1 MSSFWEYLQQH
12 QIVLGFLIGLL
23 AGLVFVGFVWKSAFT
38 AQRTLRKELRSKE
51 EEQRE
56 LQTHLN
62 THLKISAAGNE
73 TLQRQLDE
81 LKQQNETLRVNFA
94 TLQQKPGRQEIRHLQ
109 VVETAVR
116 TLREQA
122 PGFAPAWEK
131 ALREA
136 EAEIDAAESG
146 LKKLMRRVIPG
157 LGTSTGKT
165 EETEQP

>member
-1 MSSFWEYLQQH
+1 MSSFWEYLQGHPLQ
-12 QIVLGFLIGLL
+12 LGFLIGLL
-23 AGLVFVGFVWKSAFT
+23 AGLVIAGLVWKSAFS
-38 AQRTLRKELRSKE
+38 AKRALRKELKRMSD
-51 EEQRE
+51 EQRE
-56 LQTHLN
+56 LQNHIN
-62 THLKISAAGNE
+62 THLKISATGNE

-109 VVETAVR
+109 VVETAAR

-146 LKKLMRRVIPG
+146 LKKLVRRVIPN
-157 LGTSTGKT
+157 LGASPNKS
-165 EETEQP
+165 EDTEQL